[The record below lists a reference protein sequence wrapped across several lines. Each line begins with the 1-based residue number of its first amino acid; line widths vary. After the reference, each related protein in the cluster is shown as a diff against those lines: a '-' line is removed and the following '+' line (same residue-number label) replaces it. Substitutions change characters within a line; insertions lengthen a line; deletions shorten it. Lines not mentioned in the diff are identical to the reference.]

1 MPAEGNEL
9 KPKEEL
15 LSFEE
20 IYRVAKVFVDMG
32 IEKIRLTGGEPLVRK
47 DIEVL
52 VRKLRTLP
60 IRTLAMT
67 TNAVLLKQK
76 ARSLKD
82 AGMDALNISLD
93 TLRRDRFMEIARR
106 DDFDNVI
113 EGINETVAVGFSS
126 VKLNVVVMSGRNDD
140 EILDFI
146 EFVRH
151 RNMNVR
157 FIEYMPFKDNQ
168 WTEEGVFGY
177 SQMREQIESK
187 YKLHPLPI
195 EEGAVAKDFA
205 IEGYPA
211 TVSFISSMTDSFCST
226 CNRLRLTADGNI
238 KSCLFSP
245 SEVNVRDIIRGGAS
259 DLGLESAIQ
268 AAVLLKPAEHPPME
282 ELARMDNRAMVDIGG

>member
-47 DIEVL
+47 DIELL

-76 ARSLKD
+76 ARSLKE

-113 EGINETVAVGFSS
+113 DGINETMAVGFSS

-146 EFVRH
+146 EFVRDRH
-151 RNMNVR
+151 MNVR

-168 WTEEGVFGY
+168 WTEESVFGY

-187 YKLHPLPI
+187 YKLRELPV

-245 SEVNVRDIIRGGAS
+245 AEVNVRDIIRGGAS

-282 ELARMDNRAMVDIGG
+282 ELARLDNRAMVDIGG